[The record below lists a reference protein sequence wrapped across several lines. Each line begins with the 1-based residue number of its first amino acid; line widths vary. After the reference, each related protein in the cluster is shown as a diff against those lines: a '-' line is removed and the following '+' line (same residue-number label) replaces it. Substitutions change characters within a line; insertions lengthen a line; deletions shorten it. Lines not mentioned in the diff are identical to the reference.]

1 MERAGLSCI
10 GDLTRMRNLHLLS
23 ATALRSAFIIG
34 AALPAAAFAQTTAA
48 QTSGQPGQPEQTQ
61 PCTATSP
68 NYNPNTGNCD
78 LPSDGQINAGGNEP
92 VNRDADG
99 SPPNDP
105 NEITITGTRIR
116 IPNLENPE
124 PTTTI
129 DFRSV
134 RERNFTNVADAIN
147 ELPGIRGSVTP
158 AGAQGSFGQ
167 GVNFIN
173 SYGLGSN
180 RTLTLINGR
189 RFVTSNPAT
198 NFGNAAAGTQVDLNV
213 VPDIL
218 LDRVDIV
225 SVGGAPVYGSDAIS
239 GVVGVVLR
247 SKYQG
252 VELQGVSGITEEG
265 DNFRYNL
272 SGLVGHDFFDG
283 RLNLTAAVSHDNVEG
298 VVYNDRAFLRDN
310 VLNAFNIS
318 TAEAIARRFG
328 STVLNDGR
336 LNTSIGFNDS
346 PTDGF
351 PQTVLVRNV
360 RIPILSYG
368 GLITAT
374 NLSQPLFAGFPQF
387 CRVVNPQDP
396 AACFDGSNPSP
407 NRNILQFG
415 PDGSLVP
422 FQQATLFR
430 GISHSGGDGFAF
442 NDFSQITSDL
452 RRTIGWG
459 FMTLNVTDNIEAF
472 AELTHYRSRA
482 DELVQQPTFNTS
494 LFSATSAALVFM
506 ANNPML
512 TPQAQATLAQ
522 RGVTR
527 FQLSRAS
534 TDLADL
540 TGYNET
546 RINRLVVGLR
556 GDFSLLG
563 RDMNFE
569 AYVNDGRAKITEFRQ
584 DLNAQNFA
592 NAVNVTRDAN
602 GNIVCTTA
610 RTHNQPSFIGTNL
623 QNNGFAAGGLAPIAD
638 PNCVPFNVFG
648 SGAASQAARD
658 YIIEDTTTETSQG
671 QLVANANVGGSL
683 FDLPGG
689 AIGFNLGVEHRE
701 ERADFRPDD
710 FTRLGR
716 GRAVPIT
723 PLSGDYKLDEAF
735 GELLLPIIS
744 PDNNLP
750 MVYGLQLF
758 GRARY
763 VDSSINGGFWST
775 TFGGTFAPIQDVEFR
790 ANKTRSFRHPAITEL
805 FLPVVPAFSTV
816 PDLCSVANRNAGPA
830 PATRAANC
838 AAFLAQFPN
847 ATPDPANNATVP
859 VLTGGN
865 PDLENEAAN
874 SWTAGVIL
882 RPRFIPR
889 LSLTADYVSIT
900 LEKPI
905 ASLTVAQIASSCFDN
920 PSFNTAD
927 VLNANAFCSLIKR
940 DSQGRVINDRAN
952 PAVRTGFV
960 NGQRIKYRGLQGTV
974 NYDLPVRM
982 GSFLNG
988 RFSIG
993 ADALYTLYRL
1003 NDITGV
1009 APSPAHG
1016 VLGDPQFAGQLRL
1029 RYTDRQWGIS
1039 TTVNYVGEQLFSRLN
1054 REPGPNSGPD
1064 LRELDSIDDYAIV
1077 GAGIFFDPTERFRFT
1092 VSVNNVF
1099 NYQGMEY
1106 MGFLHPSSYVDL
1118 LGRRFAASARVR
1130 F

>member
-1 MERAGLSCI
+1 
-10 GDLTRMRNLHLLS
+10 MRNLHLLS

-34 AALPAAAFAQTTAA
+34 AALPAAALAQPTGE
-48 QTSGQPGQPEQTQ
+48 QTSGQPGQPETTA

-78 LPSDGQINAGGNEP
+78 LPSDAQINAGGNEP
-92 VNRDADG
+92 VGRDADG
-99 SPPNDP
+99 SPPDDP

-173 SYGLGSN
+173 NYGLGSN
-180 RTLTLINGR
+180 RTLSLINGR

-198 NFGNAAAGTQVDLNV
+198 NFGNATAGTQVDLNV

-218 LDRVDIV
+218 LDRIDIV

-239 GVVGVVLR
+239 GVVGVILR

-252 VELQGVSGITEEG
+252 LELQGVSGITEEG
-265 DNFRYNL
+265 DNFRYNV

-283 RLNLTAAVSHDNVEG
+283 RLNITAALSHDEVDG
-298 VVYNDRAFLRDN
+298 VLFNDRAFLRE
-310 VLNAFNIS
+310 NIGGFVNPNSAQAAAVGLTPS
-318 TAEAIARRFG
+318 T
-328 STVLNDGR
+328 DGR
-336 LNTSIGFNDS
+336 LNPGIGYNDN
-346 PTDGF
+346 PTDNNPGV
-351 PQTVLVRNV
+351 VLGRMIG
-360 RIPILSYG
+360 IPYLTQG
-368 GLITAT
+368 GLITFSNVGCA
-374 NLSQPLFAGFPQF
+374 SPL
-387 CRVVNPQDP
+387 NP
-396 AACFDGSNPSP
+396 ASCIGIPSP
-407 NRNILQFG
+407 NALFFDDAGNLAPFNQG
-415 PDGSLVP
+415 AVYQGVTSTALV
-422 FQQATLFR
+422 
-430 GISHSGGDGFAF
+430 GGDGSRVFQF
-442 NDFSQITSDL
+442 NDFSQITSNL
-452 RRTIGWG
+452 RRTMGWG
-459 FMTLNVTDNIEAF
+459 FVTLQVTDNIEAF
-472 AELTHYRSRA
+472 AEVTHYRSRA
-482 DELVQQPTFNTS
+482 DELVQQPTFNS
-494 LFSATSAALVFM
+494 NLFGASSSGALTFTSA
-506 ANNPML
+506 NPFL
-512 TPQAQATLAQ
+512 TPQARATLQQ
-522 RGVTR
+522 RGVTL
-527 FQLSRAS
+527 FQISRAS

-546 RINRLVVGLR
+546 RINRLVAGFR
-556 GDFSLLG
+556 GDFSLFG
-563 RDMNFE
+563 RDLNFE
-569 AYVNDGRAKITEFRQ
+569 AYVNDGKAEATEFRQ
-584 DLNAQNFA
+584 DLNAQRFA
-592 NAVNVTRDAN
+592 NAVNVTTDAN

-610 RTHNQPSFIGTNL
+610 QTRPG
-623 QNNGFAAGGLAPIAD
+623 GFAAPAIAPIAD
-638 PNCVPFNVFG
+638 PNCVPFNAFG
-648 SGAASQAARD
+648 WRQASQAARD
-658 YIIEDTTTETSQG
+658 YVIEDTITKTAQG
-671 QLVANANVGGSL
+671 QLVANANVGGTL

-701 ERADFRPDD
+701 ERADFVPDD

-723 PLSGDYKLDEAF
+723 PLSGEYKLDEAF
-735 GELLLPIIS
+735 GEVLLPIIS

-750 MVYGLQLF
+750 MIYGLQLF

-775 TFGGTFAPIQDVEFR
+775 TYGGTFAPIQDIEFR
-790 ANKTRSFRHPAITEL
+790 ANKTKSFRHPAITEL

-816 PDLCSVANRNAGPA
+816 PDLCSPGARVLGPV
-830 PATRAANC
+830 PATRTRNC
-838 AAFLAQFPN
+838 LAFLAQFPN

-859 VLTGGN
+859 ILTGGN

-889 LSLTADYVSIT
+889 LSMTADYISIN
-900 LEKPI
+900 LGKPI
-905 ASLTVAQIASSCFDN
+905 TSLTAAAIAQSCFDN
-920 PSFNTAD
+920 EVFNTAD
-927 VLNANAFCSLIKR
+927 VLNANSFCSLIRR
-940 DSQGRVINDRAN
+940 DSQGRVVSDPAN
-952 PAVRTGFV
+952 PGVRTGFV
-960 NGQRIKYRGLQGTV
+960 NGQRILYRGVQGTV
-974 NYDLPVRM
+974 NYDLPVRV
-982 GSFLNG
+982 GGFLDG

-1009 APSPAHG
+1009 APSRSDG

-1029 RYTDRQWGIS
+1029 RYTDKKWGVN
-1039 TTVNYVGEQLFSRLN
+1039 TTINYVGEQLFARTN
-1054 REPGPNSGPD
+1054 REPGVAGSGLD
-1064 LRELDSIDDYAIV
+1064 ARELDSIEDYAIV

-1092 VSVNNVF
+1092 VSVNNLF

-1106 MGFLHPSSYVDL
+1106 MGVLVPASYVDL

>member
-1 MERAGLSCI
+1 
-10 GDLTRMRNLHLLS
+10 MRNLHLLS

-34 AALPAAAFAQTTAA
+34 AALPAAALAQPTAA
-48 QTSGQPGQPEQTQ
+48 QTSGQPGQPETTA

-78 LPSDGQINAGGNEP
+78 LPSDAQINAGGNEP
-92 VNRDADG
+92 INRDADG
-99 SPPNDP
+99 SPPDEP
-105 NEITITGTRIR
+105 GEITITGTRIR

-129 DFRSV
+129 DFRAV

-158 AGAQGSFGQ
+158 AGAQGTFGQ

-189 RFVTSNPAT
+189 RFVTSNPGT
-198 NFGNAAAGTQVDLNV
+198 IFGQGSLGTQVDLNV

-218 LDRVDIV
+218 LDRIDIV

-239 GVVGVVLR
+239 GVVGVILR

-252 VELQGVSGITEEG
+252 VELQGVSGITQEG
-265 DNFRYNL
+265 DNFRYNV

-283 RLNLTAAVSHDNVEG
+283 RLNITAALSHDNVKG
-298 VVYNDRAFLRDN
+298 VVWNDRAFLREN
-310 VLNAFNIS
+310 IGGFLNPSSAQAAAVGL
-318 TAEAIARRFG
+318 TP
-328 STVLNDGR
+328 TTDGR
-336 LNTSIGFNDS
+336 LNPNIGYNNS
-346 PTDGF
+346 PTDNIPG
-351 PQTVLVRNV
+351 VVVGREIG
-360 RIPILSYG
+360 IPILTQG

-374 NLSQPLFAGFPQF
+374 NLACNVANQA
-387 CRVVNPQDP
+387 VNP
-396 AACFDGSNPSP
+396 AACFGFPSP
-407 NRNILQFG
+407 AAMFFDDVGNLAPFNQG
-415 PDGSLVP
+415 AVYQGVTSTALV
-422 FQQATLFR
+422 
-430 GISHSGGDGFAF
+430 GGDGSRVFQF

-452 RRTIGWG
+452 RRTIGMG
-459 FMTLNVTDNIEAF
+459 FVTLQVTDNIEAF
-472 AELTHYRSRA
+472 AEVAHFRSRG
-482 DELVQQPTFNTS
+482 DELVQQPTFNSS
-494 LFSATSAALVFM
+494 LFGGTSGRLQFLTT
-506 ANNPML
+506 NPFL
-512 TPQAQATLAQ
+512 TTQARTTLQQ
-522 RGVTR
+522 RGVSF
-527 FQLSRAS
+527 FQISRAS

-546 RINRLVVGLR
+546 RINRLVVGFR
-556 GDFSLLG
+556 GDFSLFG

-569 AYVNDGRAKITEFRQ
+569 TYVNDGRTKGKDVRQ
-584 DLNAQNFA
+584 DVNAQNFV
-592 NAVNVTRDAN
+592 NAVNVTADAN
-602 GNIVCTTA
+602 GNPVCTTA
-610 RTHNQPSFIGTNL
+610 PTVGTN
-623 QNNGFAAGGLAPIAD
+623 FASPVVFNAQGVVISGLAPIAD
-638 PNCVPFNVFG
+638 PNCVAFNPLG
-648 SGAASQAARD
+648 WGRASQAARD
-658 YIIEDTTTETSQG
+658 YIIDQTVTETSQG
-671 QLVANANVGGSL
+671 QLVANANLGGSL

-723 PLSGDYKLDEAF
+723 PLSGEYKLDEAF
-735 GELLLPIIS
+735 GEVLLPIIS

-750 MVYGLQLF
+750 MVHGLQLF

-790 ANKTRSFRHPAITEL
+790 GNKTKSFRHPAIAEL

-816 PDLCSVANRNAGPA
+816 PDLCSVANRNTGPA
-830 PATRAANC
+830 PAIRAANC

-847 ATPDPANNATVP
+847 STPDPANNATVP

-865 PDLENEAAN
+865 PNLENEAAN

-889 LSLTADYVSIT
+889 LSMTADYVSIT

-905 ASLTVAQIASSCFDN
+905 SSLTVAQIVSSCFDN

-927 VLNANAFCSLIKR
+927 VLNANAFCSLVKR
-940 DSQGRVINDRAN
+940 DPTTGRVINDPAN
-952 PAVRTGFV
+952 PAVLSGFV
-960 NGQRIKYRGLQGTV
+960 NGQRIKYRGIQGTV
-974 NYDLPVRM
+974 NYDLPVRVGGM
-982 GSFLNG
+982 LDG
-988 RFSIG
+988 RFSVG

-1009 APSPAHG
+1009 APTPSHG

-1029 RYTDRQWGIS
+1029 RYTDKKWGVN
-1039 TTVNYVGEQLFSRLN
+1039 TTINYVGEQLFARTN
-1054 REPGPNSGPD
+1054 REPGVAGSGLD
-1064 LRELDSIDDYAIV
+1064 ARELDSIEDYAIV

-1099 NYQGMEY
+1099 NYQGMNY
-1106 MGFLHPSSYVDL
+1106 MGELLPASYVDL